1 MVVRMMKLPTKA
13 LKPALAPNWIAPKAV
28 HRTAHKTVAW
38 IGHDSFSLTW
48 EKYLEK
54 GVASS
59 RANTQNE
66 RPTIYLESVRNN
78 LHEDCFDIP

>member
-1 MVVRMMKLPTKA
+1 MMKLPTKA
-13 LKPALAPNWIAPKAV
+13 LKPALVPNWIAPKAV
-28 HRTAHKTVAW
+28 HKTAHRTVAW

-48 EKYLEK
+48 EKYFEK

-66 RPTIYLESVRNN
+66 RPTIYLRLARRSLDEE
-78 LHEDCFDIP
+78 LYDLL